1 MKKNEE
7 TTDDKLIALFFD
19 RAEDAV
25 ERTEQKY
32 GRYIYSIAHNLLN
45 DEEDS
50 KECVNDTLYIHGRT
64 FRRTNRTALNP
75 TSQQLFVMRRWN
87 G

>member
-50 KECVNDTLYIHGRT
+50 GMCERYALYSMDAPSAGQT
-64 FRRTNRTALNP
+64 EL
-75 TSQQLFVMRRWN
+75 L
-87 G
+87 